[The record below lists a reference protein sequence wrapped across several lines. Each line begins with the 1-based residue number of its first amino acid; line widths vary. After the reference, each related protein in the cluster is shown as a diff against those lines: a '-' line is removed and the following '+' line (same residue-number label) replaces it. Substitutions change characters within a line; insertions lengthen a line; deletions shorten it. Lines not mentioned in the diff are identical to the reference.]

1 VPPDAGRAPIGYRV
15 QENGMSGKSTVK
27 SFADIL
33 GTAKLPERSVE
44 VCLRGDLQA
53 DLEVLEREHEQAEEQ
68 QDTANALDAGS
79 EVAEISEKIQALRT
93 EMKDHTYPFRVRA
106 LSRRA
111 YRALVAAHPPR
122 KVTDDEGNEKVDEA
136 DGMGFNV
143 ETFFDALLR
152 VALVDPEVD
161 DTTWSNLM
169 DRLTDRQFEELAGA
183 AWLLNRQEV
192 DIPFSRAASTSSR
205 SSGPA

>member
-1 VPPDAGRAPIGYRV
+1 
-15 QENGMSGKSTVK
+15 MSGKSTAK

-53 DLEVLEREHEQAEEQ
+53 DLEVLERQLEEATEQ
-68 QDTANALDAGS
+68 QDAVNSLDAGA
-79 EVAEISEKIQALRT
+79 EIAEISEKIQDLRT

-122 KVTDDEGNEKVDEA
+122 KVTDAEGNEKVD
-136 DGMGFNV
+136 DTDSLGFNV

-152 VALVDPEVD
+152 LALVDPEVD
-161 DTTWSNLM
+161 DATWSSLM

-192 DIPFSRAASTSSR
+192 DIPFSRAASRNSR
-205 SSGPA
+205 SSAPA